1 MLSARDSGTPSR
13 VLTPVT
19 SARMTLVAWRFMAA
33 ADMSAGPPMMDVL
46 TGAVP
51 PALSPLVCIVVCPLA
66 PYAKVNSYCSNTSG
80 MGESLAGK
88 EWGLSE
94 CLSVFATRH
103 FSAG

>member
-1 MLSARDSGTPSR
+1 MDRARVSGTLSR

-33 ADMSAGPPMMDVL
+33 ADMTAGPPITDVL

-51 PALSPLVCIVVCPLA
+51 PAPALVCIVVCPLA

-80 MGESLAGK
+80 MGESLAGV
-88 EWGLSE
+88 E
-94 CLSVFATRH
+94 
-103 FSAG
+103 

>member
-33 ADMSAGPPMMDVL
+33 ADMTAGPPITEVL
-46 TGAVP
+46 TGTAP
-51 PALSPLVCIVVCPLA
+51 TALVCIVVCPLA

-80 MGESLAGK
+80 IGVSLCRQERSGE
-88 EWGLSE
+88 
-94 CLSVFATRH
+94 
-103 FSAG
+103 